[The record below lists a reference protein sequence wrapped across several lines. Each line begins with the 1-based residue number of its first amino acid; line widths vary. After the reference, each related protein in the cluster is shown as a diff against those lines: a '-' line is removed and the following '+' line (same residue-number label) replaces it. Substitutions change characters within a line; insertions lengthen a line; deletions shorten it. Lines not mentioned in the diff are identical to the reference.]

1 MDGKR
6 IVVLFGIVFLFFIG
20 ALCIMIPRNKIG
32 EFHGVVEA
40 QYDDYFMVSNQ
51 KDEYKF
57 CYLDEEVVDGSNIKI
72 KYRGS
77 LKKNKIN
84 QCESYSMVKETVSVI
99 DELEANGIF
108 SAYYTLAKNKLDEMS
123 LDEKIGQLLLVRVPD
138 SNAVEMAKKYQFGG
152 YLLFERD
159 FKDKTKEQ
167 INHEMQSYQDV
178 SKVPMLIA
186 TDEEGGK
193 VVRASSNKQLIDSSF
208 LSSQELYQKGGFD
221 LIHDDTVQKSKFLE
235 SLGVNVNLAP
245 VVDVVTDTNAYMYQR
260 SFGKDTKL
268 TSEYADTV
276 IKASKEE
283 NVSYVLKHFPGY
295 GNSGDTHNAVA
306 TDDRT
311 LDEVMEKDIPPFQ
324 AGIDALAEAVL
335 VSHKIMSGIEED
347 TVASLS
353 KNVHQLLRKD
363 LGFSGVI
370 ISDDI
375 DMLST
380 KTNDI
385 SQFYHTAID
394 AGNDLLIVTDYETAF
409 QDIKSALD
417 DGTLDPN
424 TVDKAAIRVLA
435 WKYYKILFPVK

>member
-6 IVVLFGIVFLFFIG
+6 IGVLFGIVLLFSLG
-20 ALCIMIPRNKIG
+20 SLLVMIPRNKIK
-32 EFHGVVEA
+32 EFSGRVEA
-40 QYDDYFMVSNQ
+40 QYDDYFVVSNQ
-51 KDEYKF
+51 NDEYKF
-57 CYLDEEVVDGSNIKI
+57 SYLDDEVIDQSDIKI
-72 KYRGS
+72 KYRGN

-84 QCESYSMVKETVSVI
+84 QCESYSMIQETVSII

-108 SAYYTLAKNKLDEMS
+108 SAYYSLAKNKLDEMS

-138 SNAVEMAKKYQFGG
+138 SNAVEAVKKYQFGG
-152 YLLFERD
+152 YLLFEKD
-159 FKDKTKEQ
+159 FKDKNSKQ
-167 INHEMQSYQDV
+167 INHEIQSYQDV
-178 SKVPMLIA
+178 SKIPMLIA

-193 VVRASSNKQLIDSSF
+193 VVRASSNSQLIDSPFS
-208 LSSQELYQKGGFD
+208 SSQELYQKGGFD
-221 LIHDDTVQKSKFLE
+221 LIREDTLKKSKFLE

-245 VVDVVTDTNAYMYQR
+245 IVDVVTDTNAYMYQR

-268 TSEYADTV
+268 TSEYAETV

-295 GNSGDTHNAVA
+295 GNSGDTHNAVVS
-306 TDDRT
+306 DDRP
-311 LDEVMEKDIPPFQ
+311 LDEIMDKDIPPFQ

-335 VSHKIMSGIEED
+335 VSHKIMDRIEED

-353 KNVHQLLRKD
+353 KDVHQLLRDD

-385 SQFYHTAID
+385 SELYHRAIA

-409 QDIKSALD
+409 QDIKSSVEN
-417 DGTLDPN
+417 GTLDAN
-424 TVDKAAIRVLA
+424 TVDKAALRVLA

>member
-6 IVVLFGIVFLFFIG
+6 VGILFGIVFLFFIG
-20 ALCIMIPRNKIG
+20 ILYVIISGNKLK
-32 EFHGVVEA
+32 EFSGVVEA
-40 QYDDYFMVSNQ
+40 QYDDYFVVSN
-51 KDEYKF
+51 KKEEHKF
-57 CYLDEEVVDGSNIKI
+57 SYLDEEVIEHSDIKI

-77 LKKNKIN
+77 LKKDRVNS
-84 QCESYSMVKETVSVI
+84 CESYSMVKETVSVI
-99 DELEANGIF
+99 DELEADGIF

-123 LDEKIGQLLLVRVPD
+123 LDEKIAQLLLVRVPD
-138 SNAVEMAKKYQFGG
+138 RDAVEMAKKYKFGG

-167 INHEMQSYQDV
+167 INHEIQSYQDV
-178 SKVPMLIA
+178 SKIPMLIA
-186 TDEEGGK
+186 TDEEGGN
-193 VVRASSNKQLIDSSF
+193 VVRASSNSQLIDTPF

-221 LIHDDTVQKSKFLE
+221 LIREDTVKKSRFLE

-245 VVDVVTDTNAYMYQR
+245 VVDVVTDTDAYMYQR

-268 TSEYADTV
+268 TSEYAETV

-311 LDEVMEKDIPPFQ
+311 LDEVMDKDIPPFQ
-324 AGIDALAEAVL
+324 VGIDALAEAVL
-335 VSHKIMSGIEED
+335 VSHKIMNGIEED

-385 SQFYHTAID
+385 SEFYRRAIG

-409 QDIKSALD
+409 QDIKSAVLD
-417 DGTLDPN
+417 DALDIN
-424 TVDKAAIRVLA
+424 TVDKAALRILA